1 MGIINRSLLFICA
14 LLLAALAVLGLGAAL
29 TVLPEAT
36 WLAQVRWALAQK
48 ETVLVLAIL
57 LLVGLHLLGVSCS
70 RRHEQA
76 SQFDRGEVMTLATEH
91 GEVQVALV
99 AIRNL
104 LARTLTEVHGVRQAD
119 VHAVVQR
126 ARKGEDAALRIK
138 VNLVLGREAVVQD
151 AGAAV
156 QQRAAEV
163 LTNTFGLADVP
174 VQVRVAD
181 VTDAPM
187 KGRRVV

>member
-70 RRHEQA
+70 
-76 SQFDRGEVMTLATEH
+76 
-91 GEVQVALV
+91 
-99 AIRNL
+99 
-104 LARTLTEVHGVRQAD
+104 
-119 VHAVVQR
+119 
-126 ARKGEDAALRIK
+126 
-138 VNLVLGREAVVQD
+138 
-151 AGAAV
+151 
-156 QQRAAEV
+156 
-163 LTNTFGLADVP
+163 
-174 VQVRVAD
+174 
-181 VTDAPM
+181 
-187 KGRRVV
+187 